1 MMRHSQPQLQP
12 QTTSKFILCSVA
24 KFPGVDRVAKKGG
37 GEGEGEGQ
45 RVWADNKNP
54 EQTAG

>member
-1 MMRHSQPQLQP
+1 MMRHSQLQLQ
-12 QTTSKFILCSVA
+12 TTFKFDLCSVT
-24 KFPGVDRVAKKGG
+24 KLPGVDRVAKKGG
-37 GEGEGEGQ
+37 E